1 MKSGKYIKD
10 RLYSMCIFVAM
21 LIISVLMMA
30 AFKVSVQLIIAEIC
44 IMIICYIAVVLAD
57 YYHRKKF
64 YDELEINIAALEEK
78 YLITETLVRPAFYE
92 GQIFYDSVSDI
103 DRSMTENVKR
113 YRQGMEQFKEY
124 VEMWIHEIKL
134 PIASLTLMLHN
145 NMDKCDKEFAD
156 RMNTQIRRINNY
168 IEQILYYVRSENAEK
183 DYIIN
188 DARLSKI
195 ISNVALKNKDDLL
208 ENNITFEVSD
218 ANKIVLTDAKWME
231 FMLNQIV
238 NNSIKYKDK
247 TKTESYIKMSA
258 AEDKKCVV
266 LEILD
271 NGIGINASDLP
282 RVFDKSFTGENGRE
296 FSKATGMGLYIVKK
310 LCDKLG
316 SKVSIES
323 VKGEYTRVKITFY
336 KNDFYK
342 EITDSNESG
351 SM

>member
-30 AFKVSVQLIIAEIC
+30 AFKVSVQLIIAEIF

-64 YDELEINIAALEEK
+64 YDELEANIAALEEK

-145 NMDKCDKEFAD
+145 NM
-156 RMNTQIRRINNY
+156 NTQIRRINNY

-208 ENNITFEVSD
+208 ENDITFEVSNAD
-218 ANKIVLTDAKWME
+218 RIVLTDAKWME

-247 TKTESYIKMSA
+247 TKAESYIKMSA

-282 RVFDKSFTGENGRE
+282 LFYPCT
-296 FSKATGMGLYIVKK
+296 
-310 LCDKLG
+310 LCCYSL
-316 SKVSIES
+316 
-323 VKGEYTRVKITFY
+323 
-336 KNDFYK
+336 
-342 EITDSNESG
+342 SG
-351 SM
+351 

>member
-64 YDELEINIAALEEK
+64 YDELEANIAALEEK

-113 YRQGMEQFKEY
+113 YRLGMEQFKEY

-156 RMNTQIRRINNY
+156 R
-168 IEQILYYVRSENAEK
+168 
-183 DYIIN
+183 
-188 DARLSKI
+188 
-195 ISNVALKNKDDLL
+195 
-208 ENNITFEVSD
+208 
-218 ANKIVLTDAKWME
+218 IVLTDAKWME

-247 TKTESYIKMSA
+247 TKAESYIKMSA
-258 AEDKKCVV
+258 AEDKKCIV

>member
-1 MKSGKYIKD
+1 M
-10 RLYSMCIFVAM
+10 
-21 LIISVLMMA
+21 
-30 AFKVSVQLIIAEIC
+30 
-44 IMIICYIAVVLAD
+44 
-57 YYHRKKF
+57 
-64 YDELEINIAALEEK
+64 
-78 YLITETLVRPAFYE
+78 
-92 GQIFYDSVSDI
+92 
-103 DRSMTENVKR
+103 
-113 YRQGMEQFKEY
+113 
-124 VEMWIHEIKL
+124 
-134 PIASLTLMLHN
+134 
-145 NMDKCDKEFAD
+145 
-156 RMNTQIRRINNY
+156 
-168 IEQILYYVRSENAEK
+168 
-183 DYIIN
+183 
-188 DARLSKI
+188 
-195 ISNVALKNKDDLL
+195 L

-238 NNSIKYKDK
+238 SNSIKYKDK
-247 TKTESYIKMSA
+247 TKAESYIKISA
-258 AEDKKCVV
+258 AEDKKCIV

-282 RVFDKSFTGENGRE
+282 RVFDKSFTGENGHE
-296 FSKATGMGLYIVKK
+296 YSKATGMGLYIVKK

>member
-64 YDELEINIAALEEK
+64 YDELEANIAALEEK

-134 PIASLTLMLHN
+134 PIASLCCGSSERFESSVNSYDSQTLIFMSVDQTLFESSVN
-145 NMDKCDKEFAD
+145 SYDSQT
-156 RMNTQIRRINNY
+156 R
-168 IEQILYYVRSENAEK
+168 ILY
-183 DYIIN
+183 
-188 DARLSKI
+188 
-195 ISNVALKNKDDLL
+195 
-208 ENNITFEVSD
+208 
-218 ANKIVLTDAKWME
+218 
-231 FMLNQIV
+231 
-238 NNSIKYKDK
+238 
-247 TKTESYIKMSA
+247 
-258 AEDKKCVV
+258 
-266 LEILD
+266 
-271 NGIGINASDLP
+271 
-282 RVFDKSFTGENGRE
+282 
-296 FSKATGMGLYIVKK
+296 
-310 LCDKLG
+310 
-316 SKVSIES
+316 
-323 VKGEYTRVKITFY
+323 
-336 KNDFYK
+336 
-342 EITDSNESG
+342 
-351 SM
+351 

>member
-1 MKSGKYIKD
+1 MRLGKYIKD
-10 RLYSMCIFVAM
+10 RLYSVCIFVAM

-145 NMDKCDKEFAD
+145 NMDKCDKE
-156 RMNTQIRRINNY
+156 
-168 IEQILYYVRSENAEK
+168 LSEK
-183 DYIIN
+183 FL
-188 DARLSKI
+188 RKSKTVTI
-195 ISNVALKNKDDLL
+195 TNMKNGD
-208 ENNITFEVSD
+208 
-218 ANKIVLTDAKWME
+218 
-231 FMLNQIV
+231 
-238 NNSIKYKDK
+238 
-247 TKTESYIKMSA
+247 
-258 AEDKKCVV
+258 
-266 LEILD
+266 
-271 NGIGINASDLP
+271 
-282 RVFDKSFTGENGRE
+282 
-296 FSKATGMGLYIVKK
+296 
-310 LCDKLG
+310 
-316 SKVSIES
+316 
-323 VKGEYTRVKITFY
+323 
-336 KNDFYK
+336 
-342 EITDSNESG
+342 
-351 SM
+351 

>member
-1 MKSGKYIKD
+1 
-10 RLYSMCIFVAM
+10 
-21 LIISVLMMA
+21 
-30 AFKVSVQLIIAEIC
+30 
-44 IMIICYIAVVLAD
+44 
-57 YYHRKKF
+57 
-64 YDELEINIAALEEK
+64 
-78 YLITETLVRPAFYE
+78 
-92 GQIFYDSVSDI
+92 
-103 DRSMTENVKR
+103 
-113 YRQGMEQFKEY
+113 
-124 VEMWIHEIKL
+124 
-134 PIASLTLMLHN
+134 MLHN

-208 ENNITFEVSD
+208 ENDITFEVSNAD
-218 ANKIVLTDAKWME
+218 RIVLTDAKWME

-247 TKTESYIKMSA
+247 TKVEPYIKMSA

-316 SKVSIES
+316 HAITIES

>member
-64 YDELEINIAALEEK
+64 YDELEANIAALT
-78 YLITETLVRPAFYE
+78 LI
-92 GQIFYDSVSDI
+92 
-103 DRSMTENVKR
+103 
-113 YRQGMEQFKEY
+113 
-124 VEMWIHEIKL
+124 
-134 PIASLTLMLHN
+134 LHN
-145 NMDKCDKEFAD
+145 HMDKCDKEFAD

-208 ENNITFEVSD
+208 ENDITFEVSNAD
-218 ANKIVLTDAKWME
+218 RIVLTDAKWME

>member
-1 MKSGKYIKD
+1 MKFGLYIKD
-10 RLYSMCIFVAM
+10 KLGIIAGYAGFVIFTY
-21 LIISVLMMA
+21 LLMMA
-30 AFKVSVQLIIAEIC
+30 FHSQLQMR
-44 IMIICYIAVVLAD
+44 IMFVIVAVIFVVLVIAFD
-57 YYHRKKF
+57 YLRKYKF
-64 YDELEINIAALEEK
+64 YNSLVGHLDELDQK
-78 YLITETLVRPAFYE
+78 YLILDTLDEPDFYE
-92 GQIFYDSVSDI
+92 GKLVYSAMYDI
-103 DRSMTENVKR
+103 NKSMTENVRK
-113 YRQGMEQFKEY
+113 YRDSVEDFKDFIEIW
-124 VEMWIHEIKL
+124 VHEIKL

-156 RMNTQIRRINNY
+156 RMNTQVRRINNY

-208 ENNITFEVSD
+208 ENNITFEVSNAD
-218 ANKIVLTDAKWME
+218 KIVLTDAKWME

-247 TKTESYIKMSA
+247 TKAESYIKISA
-258 AEDKKCVV
+258 AEDKKCIV

-282 RVFDKSFTGENGRE
+282 RVFDKSFTGENRHE
-296 FSKATGMGLYIVKK
+296 YSKATGMGLYIVKK

>member
-64 YDELEINIAALEEK
+64 YDELEANIAALEEK

-208 ENNITFEVSD
+208 ENDITFEVSNAD
-218 ANKIVLTDAKWME
+218 RIVLTDAKWME

-247 TKTESYIKMSA
+247 TK
-258 AEDKKCVV
+258 
-266 LEILD
+266 
-271 NGIGINASDLP
+271 
-282 RVFDKSFTGENGRE
+282 
-296 FSKATGMGLYIVKK
+296 ATGRITVKREGMEAVK
-310 LCDKLG
+310 YLLPVQLRDA
-316 SKVSIES
+316 SHES
-323 VKGEYTRVKITFY
+323 VALHNEICYFKIGMYEVCWQCCYQKIERHFFCLAIALNRQTQ
-336 KNDFYK
+336 
-342 EITDSNESG
+342 
-351 SM
+351 

>member
-64 YDELEINIAALEEK
+64 YDELEANIAALEEK

-156 RMNTQIRRINNY
+156 R
-168 IEQILYYVRSENAEK
+168 
-183 DYIIN
+183 
-188 DARLSKI
+188 
-195 ISNVALKNKDDLL
+195 
-208 ENNITFEVSD
+208 
-218 ANKIVLTDAKWME
+218 IVLTDAKWME

-271 NGIGINASDLP
+271 NGIGINASD
-282 RVFDKSFTGENGRE
+282 
-296 FSKATGMGLYIVKK
+296 
-310 LCDKLG
+310 
-316 SKVSIES
+316 
-323 VKGEYTRVKITFY
+323 
-336 KNDFYK
+336 
-342 EITDSNESG
+342 
-351 SM
+351 

>member
-1 MKSGKYIKD
+1 
-10 RLYSMCIFVAM
+10 
-21 LIISVLMMA
+21 
-30 AFKVSVQLIIAEIC
+30 
-44 IMIICYIAVVLAD
+44 
-57 YYHRKKF
+57 
-64 YDELEINIAALEEK
+64 
-78 YLITETLVRPAFYE
+78 
-92 GQIFYDSVSDI
+92 
-103 DRSMTENVKR
+103 MTENVKR
-113 YRQGMEQFKEY
+113 YRLGMEQFKEY

-208 ENNITFEVSD
+208 ENDITFEVSNAD
-218 ANKIVLTDAKWME
+218 RIVLTDAKWME

-258 AEDKKCVV
+258 AEDKKCIV

-316 SKVSIES
+316 HAITIES

>member
-30 AFKVSVQLIIAEIC
+30 AFKVSVQLIIAEIF

-64 YDELEINIAALEEK
+64 YDELEANIAALEEK

-168 IEQILYYVRSENAEK
+168 I
-183 DYIIN
+183 IN

-208 ENNITFEVSD
+208 ENDITFEVSNAD
-218 ANKIVLTDAKWME
+218 RIVLTDAKWME

-258 AEDKKCVV
+258 AEDKKCIV
-266 LEILD
+266 LEIVD

-316 SKVSIES
+316 HAITIES